1 MEITV
6 IEGSPHL
13 KGVSSTMAE
22 RFVEGA
28 REAGHNVEVVSV
40 PRLKVGVCR
49 ACEAC
54 GRSGPCVQQDD
65 MTAVRSRILASDM
78 LVFVTPVYFCGFS
91 AQLKTVIDR
100 FYSFSANLK
109 TRGTAAVLIAAS
121 ADREDWT
128 MDAVR
133 IQYDSLCRYMGF
145 RDAGRVLAVGCPS
158 AQSPSVRDF
167 SDQAYLL
174 GKSVS

>member
-13 KGVSSTMAE
+13 KGASSTIAN

-28 REAGHNVEVVSV
+28 KEAGHNVEVVVV
-40 PRLKVGVCR
+40 PRLKVGPCR
-49 ACEAC
+49 ACDAC

-65 MTAVRSRILASDM
+65 MTAVRSRVLASDM
-78 LVFVTPVYFCGFS
+78 VVFVTPVYFCGFS

-109 TRGTAAVLIAAS
+109 TRGIATVLISAS
-121 ADREDWT
+121 ADNEDWT

-158 AQSPSVRDF
+158 AQSPGVAEF
-167 SDQAYLL
+167 SEQAYHL
-174 GKSVS
+174 GRSLS